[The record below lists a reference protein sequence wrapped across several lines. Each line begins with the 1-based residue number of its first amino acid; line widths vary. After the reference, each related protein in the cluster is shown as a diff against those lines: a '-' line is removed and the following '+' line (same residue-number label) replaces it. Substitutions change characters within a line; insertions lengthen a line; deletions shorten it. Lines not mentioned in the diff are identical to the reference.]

1 VRPYK
6 LGPRLLLL
14 PLLLPLLLLLLLLQ
28 VPPGL
33 PGFTAAERAHV
44 GQELSDVLL
53 YLIRLADVAGVD
65 LGAAVRDKLE
75 ANAAK

>member
-1 VRPYK
+1 MHTPHVCPAATHAYT
-6 LGPRLLLL
+6 
-14 PLLLPLLLLLLLLQ
+14 Q

-33 PGFTAAERAHV
+33 PDFSPADRAHV

-65 LGAAVRDKLE
+65 LGTAVRDKLA
-75 ANAAK
+75 ANAVK